1 MLGRA
6 PFSVVGGGSPEE
18 NIKKGIFPYPLGEN
32 ENQGVPKGQWEFLW
46 RSMLFEVKELFSSV
60 FSQQA
65 QQEQR
70 PSLTSWRSAIQSYR
84 NAILEGRVSRA
95 LWPEQLKD
103 IITNRTVK
111 IDDGRKKGTGNSEN
125 IWVPTGSPRKVAV
138 LELSTRAVKLLI
150 GDRSKLEDS
159 FSWPAFRNEAH
170 LTYTGTLLD
179 SSNTLSIP
187 GFRERVLPRIKQLLS
202 VAKKAGVER
211 LYCIAT
217 AAYRSATNRNEILRI
232 LKEELNLNSQ
242 ILDRREEAKATIL
255 AYLWS
260 TTQVYRQE
268 DKIVLIDQGGG
279 STEVSIFDKNGRI
292 LDSAPI
298 PVGTTS
304 AINSMFVNAYC
315 ETSLDSILA
324 EGVKAPRNS
333 ILRNTRSLTKQGPF
347 AAVIGVGT
355 AITKTKQGN
364 NRSQHES
371 YLTTSRISEVY
382 QRNRDSILNTF
393 SGIEELFEAVEKS
406 KLETKTNSLYSKLI
420 TLVGLFM
427 FQEILSRLNSSG
439 ITINGT
445 GLRYGVFFE
454 KTRSLPFPKP
464 KSYGALRERTINQGI
479 VSGFQNY
486 GVFVNIGTVTGLI
499 YISQFRRLKIE
510 PTDFLKI
517 NKPIRVFIDSL
528 SESSGRLRVEL
539 SLWDNNENLLIE
551 EELENWRKR
560 EPVTYKEFQERT
572 VVRGLVKK
580 ILSFGVFVNL
590 GSLDGLIHISQFE
603 RLQKSPESILN
614 AFQEIDVFIS
624 QIIVPS
630 AEGKV
635 KISLSLWNDEGKCL
649 LHI

>member
-1 MLGRA
+1 
-6 PFSVVGGGSPEE
+6 
-18 NIKKGIFPYPLGEN
+18 
-32 ENQGVPKGQWEFLW
+32 
-46 RSMLFEVKELFSSV
+46 
-60 FSQQA
+60 
-65 QQEQR
+65 
-70 PSLTSWRSAIQSYR
+70 
-84 NAILEGRVSRA
+84 
-95 LWPEQLKD
+95 
-103 IITNRTVK
+103 
-111 IDDGRKKGTGNSEN
+111 
-125 IWVPTGSPRKVAV
+125 
-138 LELSTRAVKLLI
+138 
-150 GDRSKLEDS
+150 
-159 FSWPAFRNEAH
+159 
-170 LTYTGTLLD
+170 
-179 SSNTLSIP
+179 
-187 GFRERVLPRIKQLLS
+187 
-202 VAKKAGVER
+202 
-211 LYCIAT
+211 
-217 AAYRSATNRNEILRI
+217 
-232 LKEELNLNSQ
+232 
-242 ILDRREEAKATIL
+242 
-255 AYLWS
+255 
-260 TTQVYRQE
+260 
-268 DKIVLIDQGGG
+268 
-279 STEVSIFDKNGRI
+279 
-292 LDSAPI
+292 
-298 PVGTTS
+298 
-304 AINSMFVNAYC
+304 
-315 ETSLDSILA
+315 
-324 EGVKAPRNS
+324 
-333 ILRNTRSLTKQGPF
+333 
-347 AAVIGVGT
+347 
-355 AITKTKQGN
+355 
-364 NRSQHES
+364 
-371 YLTTSRISEVY
+371 
-382 QRNRDSILNTF
+382 LNTF